1 MPQTTNLN
9 TPPYFED
16 FDATDNFH
24 KVLFRPGFPLQAR
37 ELTVLQS
44 LLQDQIEKFGSSIY
58 KDGAM
63 VIPGQISY
71 DLYYTSVL
79 IEDEYFGISAD
90 TIKDF
95 IVGQT
100 IIGQSSGVKARV
112 VNAISSEE
120 SEKGKTTLY
129 VKYTSAGTS
138 NTAGTFVDDEIL
150 LAEDSFSI
158 GETVIQA
165 DTDFAKCVTEDA
177 THTGSAAKITPGIY
191 FIKGFFTS
199 VQEQEIILD
208 QFATTPSYRI
218 GLQVLETIVTPE
230 DDETLTDPSQGYS
243 NYSAPGAHRLKLEAK
258 LGKKS
263 LTDESVTDFIEL
275 LKLEDGELR
284 EIVTT
289 SRAQI
294 ARTLE
299 DTLARRTYDESG
311 DYEVKTYKFTKDENL
326 NDGVN
331 NGIFSVGEK
340 TDQDNIPSADL
351 FNVNVGPGKSYV
363 LGYEIEN
370 VTTNYVDVEKPRTTE
385 KETNKLIATDARGFE
400 FRTAKSNEP
409 IYDNLQSAYQ
419 SQQIAA
425 LKDGANVIG
434 YGLFVGFETETSYDV
449 VRIAAIKFLAKTN
462 TINDVDTIVIN
473 GTINFETNSV
483 SGGHIFT
490 IASTGGRTNPY
501 IFKAFNDNVIK
512 TLEGA
517 SAFNIKTVATG
528 TINGT
533 GSGGSVNVPFAS
545 SNVSDYTLRIDNDG
559 VGVARAL
566 TAATPNL
573 SGGNFSFTI
582 STDAN
587 TANDSFVIYGPKNVP
602 NPVLKLSS
610 LKKMRVIK
618 LKDID
623 SLNKYNLNDTTLSL
637 GVTRV
642 SKVHAIY
649 NYSDAAANDFNNV
662 YPNVTYNTGT
672 PAFKAGEIIVGRS
685 SGAKGRVIKQ
695 ESSTTKVYFV
705 YETSSNFIPNEEIYG
720 FETASTA
727 NISTVN
733 SNGLPNLKSR
743 YILDDG
749 QRPHSFEFSSITKSN
764 VGSSIPNDTSL
775 WVVVDHFEDDNAAGL
790 FYTANSYYD
799 AVIEEIPSFEWGDE
813 EYYLNDTVDYRIN
826 QSDVFSTGNGEYNSP
841 HQIDPT
847 QILSNTKLSNYG
859 NFNFIYNDEK
869 LPAGFIEANEIEY
882 YLARIDHLYVN
893 KVGEFVTKQ
902 GTPSLSPKEPS
913 DSIKNAMKLISID
926 MPPYVRNLDDIVFT
940 RFANKRYT
948 MKDIGKLEQRLSNV
962 EYYTQLSLLESETAN
977 SFIADGSGLNRLK
990 NGFLVDNFTSHS
1002 IGQSG
1007 HPNYRCAMDMALG
1020 ELRPQHFTTNIAL
1033 KYKDV
1038 PTDYIKG
1045 DSIMLDYTHKVMV
1058 EQPFASG
1065 VENVNPFAVVS
1076 WVGFMV
1082 ITPAIDDWVDEVRL
1096 PETLTP
1102 VAGDYAAT
1110 AFAMQVD
1117 PNTGFAPTEWNA
1129 WETQWSS
1136 TRSGSSSSSR
1146 IERSAG
1152 GGPPIRRVS
1161 SSSSWSTTRTGQ
1173 TRTGIRPEVTPRVDR
1188 EVLGDRVVDI
1198 KYAHWKRSRNIQVN
1212 AQRLKPNIQVYSFL
1226 EGRDVNAYS
1235 TPKIL
1240 QVNVTSTV
1248 PFSVGEDIV
1257 VTGNVNRKFRTKLKA
1272 PNHYYLGDGQ
1282 VSTDGSATLKTD
1294 PYTGNN
1300 MPANYT
1306 ANTTVLNLDLEIM
1319 NDLGTSEYGGHALVG
1334 DTLVGLTSGATATIT
1349 AKKMIADESGG
1360 LHISVFIPDPS
1371 EEGNP
1376 RWKVGESKLRLTD
1389 SATNSM
1395 TPGEVDSSVN
1405 GTYSASGTTFSKQQ
1419 DVLLVR
1425 NAEVINHQVS
1435 ESRVLTSSSS
1445 SSSTTFGGWYDPL
1458 AQSFLVEDEGG
1469 AFVSKVDIYF
1479 RTKDKTLPVTMQIRE
1494 MVNGYP
1500 GPTVLA
1506 TMNKTPSQVN
1516 LSDDASAVTS
1526 FEFPT
1531 PVYLAEQREYCFA
1544 ILTSSV
1550 EYKVWLSEMGQDD
1563 IDGNRI
1569 SEQPYAGVLFKS
1581 QNASTWTA
1589 NQLQDLKF
1597 ILYRA
1602 EFDISEKPIIEYV
1615 NDNDGLKQFDKL
1627 KNDPIELTV
1636 NGNYM
1641 KVNHYNH
1648 GMHDPSSFVEI
1659 KNVSTE
1665 QYSELGANWNG
1676 TPGGAVTFKG
1686 NRDFFAYSTNI
1697 NGSAPSAS
1705 NPGYFKIGDAVY
1717 SYNPNGGVGAE
1728 TNGLFEVT
1736 TIARVEGN
1744 IPTTGF
1750 KVADKWV
1757 IENYV
1762 KDGVPLTYINKVH
1775 SDLKWIT
1782 LDSYQIAIPITR
1794 TSTGPL
1800 NFTFGGDKVL
1810 ASKNVMYTSVLPLV
1824 NSIELPGTEVNASYR
1839 ATNGTS
1845 LVDSVFSNPSSSAS
1859 PSQPSY
1865 VKDGAFRSV
1874 LLNENNEFVV
1884 PKMIGSL
1891 QNETQQM
1898 QGVSSANLNI
1908 QLSST
1913 KSNLSPIID
1922 TQRVSLVTTANR
1934 VADIDGT
1941 TDKEFFFNSDT
1952 NYTDIGS
1959 EAVEDFNPANYI
1971 TKLVT
1976 LENACTGLRVEFA
1989 AFNPSSAT
1997 NVDVYIKALSGE
2009 ESTPIEID
2017 WVELSDPDYATTQD
2031 EQFFRE
2037 YKYEFDVTNAGANA
2051 SASFTQFQV
2060 KIRMRSKNQ
2069 AVVPIIKDLR
2079 CIALA

>member
-90 TIKDF
+90 TIRQYV
-95 IVGQT
+95 VGQT
-100 IIGQSSGVKARV
+100 IVGQSSGVRARV

-129 VKYTSAGTS
+129 VKYTSAGSS
-138 NTAGTFVDDEIL
+138 NTSGTFADDEIL

-165 DTDFAKCVTEDA
+165 NTDFAKCVTEDA

-199 VQEQEIILD
+199 VAEQEIILD
-208 QFATTPSYRI
+208 QFGVTPSYKV

-243 NYSAPGAHRLKLEAK
+243 NYSAPGAHRLKLQAK
-258 LGKKS
+258 LVKKS
-263 LTDESVTDFIEL
+263 LSDDSVTDFIEL
-275 LKLEDGELR
+275 LKLEEGQLR
-284 EIVTT
+284 EIVQT

-311 DYEVKTYKFTKDENL
+311 DYEVRTYKFTKDECLDN
-326 NDGVN
+326 GVN
-331 NGIFSVGEK
+331 NGIFTIDEK
-340 TDQDNIPSADL
+340 TDQDNTPSSDL
-351 FNVNVGPGKSYV
+351 FEVNVSPGKSYV

-370 VTTNYVDVEKPRTTE
+370 ISTTYVDVEKPRTTD
-385 KETNKLIATDARGFE
+385 KETNKLISTDARGFE

-409 IYDNLQSAYQ
+409 IYANLQPAYQ

-434 YGLFVGFETETSYDV
+434 YGLFVGFETESTYDV
-449 VRIAAIKFLAKTN
+449 VRVAAIKFLSKTN
-462 TINDVDTIVIN
+462 TVVDIDTIVIN
-473 GTINFETNSV
+473 GTINFETNTV
-483 SGGHIFT
+483 SGGHTFT
-490 IASTGGRTNPY
+490 INGSGGSTQPY
-501 IFKAFNDNVIK
+501 LFKAFNDNVIK
-512 TLEGA
+512 ALEGA
-517 SAFNIKTVATG
+517 SAFNVQTVATG
-528 TINGT
+528 TINASGN
-533 GSGGSVNVPFAS
+533 GGSVNVPFAS
-545 SNVSDYTLRIDNDG
+545 STVGDYTLRIDNDG
-559 VGVARAL
+559 VGTARAL
-566 TAATPNL
+566 TGATPNL
-573 SGGNFSFTI
+573 SGGSFSFTI
-582 STDAN
+582 ATDAN
-587 TANDSFVIYGPKNVP
+587 TANDNFVLYGPKNVP

-618 LKDID
+618 LKDIAT
-623 SLNKYNLNDTTLSL
+623 KYDINDTTLSL
-637 GVTRV
+637 GITRV
-642 SKVHAIY
+642 SKVHAIF
-649 NYSDAAANDFNNV
+649 NYSDPNSNDFNTV
-662 YPNVTYNTGT
+662 YPNVTYGSGT
-672 PAFKAGEIIVGRS
+672 PAFKAGEIVVGRS

-695 ESSTTKVYFV
+695 ESSTTKLYFV
-705 YETSSNFIPNEEIYG
+705 YETSSNFIPNEELYG
-720 FETASTA
+720 YESASTA
-727 NISTVN
+727 SVVTVN
-733 SNGLPNLKSR
+733 TNGLPNLKNR

-749 QRPHSFEFSSITKSN
+749 QRAHSFEFSTLTKSN
-764 VGSSIPNDTSL
+764 VGSSIPSGTSL
-775 WVVVDHFEDDNAAGL
+775 WAVVDHFEDDNASGL

-799 AVIEEIPSFEWGDE
+799 AKIEEIPSFTWGQD
-813 EYYLNDTVDYRIN
+813 EYYLNDCVDYRIN
-826 QSDVFSTGNGEYNSP
+826 QSDVFSTGNGEYNTP
-841 HQIDPT
+841 HEVDAT
-847 QILSNTKLSNYG
+847 QILANTKLSNYG
-859 NFNFIYNDEK
+859 NFNYIYNDEK
-869 LPAGFIEANEIEY
+869 LPAGFVEANEVEY

-893 KVGEFVTKQ
+893 KTGEFVTKK
-902 GTPSLSPKEPS
+902 GTPSLSPKEPA
-913 DSIKNAMKLISID
+913 DSIKNAMKLIRID
-926 MPPYVRNLDDIVFT
+926 MPAYIRNLDDVKFT
-940 RFANKRYT
+940 RFTNKRYT

-977 SFIADGSGLNRLK
+977 LFISDGSGLNRLK
-990 NGFLVDNFTSHS
+990 NGFLVDNFTSHAVGDS
-1002 IGQSG
+1002 A
-1007 HPNYRCAMDMALG
+1007 HPNYRCAMDMSLG
-1020 ELRPQHFTTNIAL
+1020 ELRPQHFTTNVTL
-1033 KYKDV
+1033 EYEEV
-1038 PTDYIKG
+1038 PTNYIKG
-1045 DSIMLDYTHKVMV
+1045 DAIMLDYTHKVMV
-1058 EQPFASG
+1058 DQPFASG

-1096 PETLTP
+1096 PETLTE
-1102 VAGDYAAT
+1102 VEGDYAAT
-1110 AFAMQVD
+1110 VFAMEVD

-1136 TRSGSSSSSR
+1136 SSSSSSSSSR
-1146 IERSAG
+1146 TERRG
-1152 GGPPIRRVS
+1152 GGPPIRRVTTS
-1161 SSSSWSTTRTGQ
+1161 TTVTTTRTGQ

-1198 KYAHWKRSRNIQVN
+1198 KYAHWKRSRNIQIN

-1248 PFSVGEDIV
+1248 PFTVGEDV
-1257 VTGNVNRKFRTKLKA
+1257 FVSGNVNRKFRAKVA
-1272 PNHYYLGDGQ
+1272 SPRNYYDGDLL
-1282 VSTDGSATLKTD
+1282 VD
-1294 PYTGNN
+1294 PYSGGT
-1300 MPANYT
+1300 MPSNYT
-1306 ANTTVLNLDLEIM
+1306 ANTTVLNLDLESM
-1319 NDLGTSEYGGHALVG
+1319 NELGTSEYGGHALVG
-1334 DTLVGLTSGATATIT
+1334 DTLVGATSGATATVS

-1360 LHISVFIPDPS
+1360 LHMSLFIPDPA

-1376 RWKVGESKLRLTD
+1376 RWKVGESVLRLTD
-1389 SATNSM
+1389 SATNSLI
-1395 TPGEVDSSVN
+1395 PGEVDSSVN

-1425 NAEVINHQVS
+1425 NAEVINHNVS
-1435 ESRVLTSSSS
+1435 ESRVLTSTSA

-1458 AQSFLVEDEGG
+1458 AQSFLVEDAGG

-1516 LSDDASAVTS
+1516 LSDDATAVTS
-1526 FEFPT
+1526 FEFDT

-1563 IDGNRI
+1563 INGNRI

-1597 ILYRA
+1597 TLYRA
-1602 EFDISEKPIIEYV
+1602 EFDISQKPVIKYKHS
-1615 NDNDGLKQFDKL
+1615 NGGLKQFDRL
-1627 KNDPIELTV
+1627 RNDPIELTV

-1641 KVNHYNH
+1641 KVNHFNH
-1648 GMHDPSSFVEI
+1648 GMHDPSSFVDI
-1659 KNVSTE
+1659 KGVSTE
-1665 QYSELGANWNG
+1665 EYAELAADWNG
-1676 TPGGAVTFKG
+1676 TPGGAVSFKG
-1686 NRDFFAYSTNI
+1686 NRDFFAYSSNI
-1697 NGSAPSAS
+1697 NGAVPSSS
-1705 NPGYFKIGDAVY
+1705 NPGYFKIGDAIYSYDPTTVGAATNDVY
-1717 SYNPNGGVGAE
+1717 SI
-1728 TNGLFEVT
+1728 T
-1736 TIARVEGN
+1736 TISRVEGS
-1744 IPTTGF
+1744 IPSTGF
-1750 KVADKWV
+1750 KAADKW
-1757 IENYV
+1757 IPENYV
-1762 KDGVPLTYINKVH
+1762 KDGVPLTYINKTH

-1782 LDSYQIAIPITR
+1782 MDSYQIAIPVTR

-1800 NFTFGGDKVL
+1800 NFTFGGANVY

-1824 NSIELPGTEVNASYR
+1824 NSIELPGTSVVATYR
-1839 ATNGTS
+1839 GTDGTS
-1845 LVDSVFSNPSSSAS
+1845 LEDSVFSNPSSSSS
-1859 PSQPSY
+1859 PTQPSY
-1865 VKDGAFRSV
+1865 VKDSAFYSV
-1874 LLNENNEFVV
+1874 LLNENNEFNV
-1884 PKMIGSL
+1884 PKLMASL
-1891 QNETQQM
+1891 TNETNQM
-1898 QGVSSANLNI
+1898 QGTSSANLYLE
-1908 QLSST
+1908 LSST

-1922 TQRVSLVTTANR
+1922 SQRVSLVTTANR
-1934 VADIDGT
+1934 VADVDGT
-1941 TDKEFFFNSDT
+1941 YDKEFYFNQDA

-1959 EAVEDFNPANYI
+1959 EAVEDFNPANYL

-1976 LENACTGLRVEFA
+1976 IENACTGLRVEFA
-1989 AFNPSSAT
+1989 AFNPSSSC
-1997 NVDVYIKALSGE
+1997 NIDVYVKALTGE
-2009 ESTPIEID
+2009 ESNPKEID
-2017 WVELSDPDYATTQD
+2017 WTELSDADYATTQD
-2031 EQFFRE
+2031 EQFFRD
-2037 YKYEFDVTNAGANA
+2037 YKYEYDITNGGAKPNA
-2051 SASFTQFQV
+2051 TFTQFQV
-2060 KIRMRSKNQ
+2060 KIRMRSTNQ

>member
-44 LLQDQIEKFGSSIY
+44 VLQDQIEKFGSSIY

-63 VIPGQISY
+63 VIPGQISF

-90 TIKDF
+90 TIRQYV
-95 IVGQT
+95 VGQT
-100 IIGQSSGVKARV
+100 IVGQSSGIRARV

-129 VKYTSAGTS
+129 VKYTSAGSS
-138 NTAGTFVDDEIL
+138 NTSGTFQDDEIL

-165 DTDFAKCVTEDA
+165 DTDFAKCVTENA

-199 VQEQEIILD
+199 VAEQEIILD
-208 QFATTPSYRI
+208 QFGVTPSYKV

-258 LGKKS
+258 LVKKS
-263 LTDESVTDFIEL
+263 LSDESVTDFIEL
-275 LKLEDGELR
+275 LKLEEGQLR
-284 EIVTT
+284 EIVQT

-311 DYEVKTYKFTKDENL
+311 DYEVRPYKFTKDECLDN
-326 NDGVN
+326 GVN
-331 NGIFSVGEK
+331 NGIFAINEK
-340 TDQDNIPSADL
+340 TDQDNTPSSDL
-351 FNVNVGPGKSYV
+351 FEVNVSPGKSYV

-370 VTTNYVDVEKPRTTE
+370 ISTTYVDIAKPRTTD
-385 KETNKLIATDARGFE
+385 KETNKLISTDARGFE

-409 IYDNLQSAYQ
+409 IYQNLQPAYQ

-434 YGLFVGFETETSYDV
+434 YGLFVGFETESTYDV
-449 VRIAAIKFLAKTN
+449 VRVAAIKFLSKTN
-462 TINDVDTIVIN
+462 TVVDVDTIVIN
-473 GTINFETNSV
+473 GNINFETNTV
-483 SGGHIFT
+483 SGGHTFT
-490 IASTGGRTNPY
+490 INGSGGGTQPY
-501 IFKAFNDNVIK
+501 LFKAYNNNVIK
-512 TLEGA
+512 ALEGA
-517 SAFNIKTVATG
+517 SAFDLLTVATG
-528 TINGT
+528 TINASGN
-533 GSGGSVNVPFAS
+533 GGSVNVPFAS
-545 SNVSDYTLRIDNDG
+545 STVGDYTLRIDNDG
-559 VGVARAL
+559 VGTARPL
-566 TAATPNL
+566 TGATPNL
-573 SGGNFSFTI
+573 SGGSFSFTI
-582 STDAN
+582 ATDAN
-587 TANDSFVIYGPKNVP
+587 TANDNFVLYGPKNIS

-618 LKDID
+618 LKDIAT
-623 SLNKYNLNDTTLSL
+623 KYDINDTTLSL
-637 GVTRV
+637 GLTRV
-642 SKVHAIY
+642 SKIHAIF
-649 NYSDAAANDFNNV
+649 NYSDPNANDFDTV
-662 YPNVTYNTGT
+662 YPNVTYGSGT
-672 PAFKAGEIIVGRS
+672 PAFKAGEIVIGKS

-695 ESSTTKVYFV
+695 ESSTTKLYFV
-705 YETSSNFIPNEEIYG
+705 YETSSNFIPNEELYG
-720 FETASTA
+720 YESASTA
-727 NISTVN
+727 SVVTVN
-733 SNGLPNLKSR
+733 TNGLPNLKSR
-743 YILDDG
+743 YLLDDG
-749 QRPHSFEFSSITKSN
+749 QRAHSFEFSTITKSN
-764 VGSSIPNDTSL
+764 VGSAIPSGTSL
-775 WVVVDHFEDDNAAGL
+775 WVVVDHFEDDNASGL

-799 AVIEEIPSFEWGDE
+799 AKIEEIPSFDWGPDK
-813 EYYLNDTVDYRIN
+813 YYLNDCVDYRIN
-826 QSDVFSTGNGEYNSP
+826 QSDVFSTGNGEYNTP
-841 HQIDPT
+841 HEIDAT
-847 QILSNTKLSNYG
+847 QILANTKLSNYG
-859 NFNFIYNDEK
+859 NFNYIYNDEK
-869 LPAGFIEANEIEY
+869 LPAGFVEANEVEY
-882 YLARIDHLYVN
+882 YLGRIDHLYVN
-893 KVGEFVTKQ
+893 KTGEFVTKQ
-902 GTPSLSPKEPS
+902 GTASLNPKEPG
-913 DSIKNAMKLISID
+913 DSIKNAMKLASIS
-926 MPPYVRNLDDIVFT
+926 MPPYVRNLDDILIT
-940 RFANKRYT
+940 RFPNKRYT
-948 MKDIGKLEQRLSNV
+948 MKDIGRLEQRLSNV
-962 EYYTQLSLLESETAN
+962 EYYTQLSLLESDTAN
-977 SFIADGSGLNRLK
+977 LFISDGSGLNRLK
-990 NGFLVDNFTSHS
+990 NGFLVDNFTSHAVGDS
-1002 IGQSG
+1002 A

-1020 ELRPQHFTTNIAL
+1020 ELRPQHFTTNVAL
-1033 KYKDV
+1033 KYEEV
-1038 PTDYIKG
+1038 PSNYIKG
-1045 DSIMLDYTHKVMV
+1045 DAIMLDYTHKVMV
-1058 EQPFASG
+1058 DQPFASG

-1096 PETLTP
+1096 PETLTS
-1102 VAGDYAAT
+1102 VEGDYAAT
-1110 AFAMQVD
+1110 VFAMEVD

-1129 WETQWSS
+1129 WETQWTS
-1136 TRSGSSSSSR
+1136 TSSGSSSSTRTENS
-1146 IERSAG
+1146 G
-1152 GGPPIRRVS
+1152 GGPPIRQVTTS
-1161 SSSSWSTTRTGQ
+1161 NSWSTTRTGQ

-1198 KYAHWKRSRNIQVN
+1198 KYAHWKRSRNIYIN

-1235 TPKIL
+1235 TPKVI

-1248 PFSVGEDIV
+1248 PFTVGEDV
-1257 VTGNVNRKFRTKLKA
+1257 FVSGNVNRKFRAKVVS
-1272 PNHYYLGDGQ
+1272 PRNYYDGDLL
-1282 VSTDGSATLKTD
+1282 VD
-1294 PYTGNN
+1294 PYSGGT
-1300 MPANYT
+1300 MPSNYT
-1306 ANTTVLNLDLEIM
+1306 ANTTVLNLDLDSM
-1319 NDLGTSEYGGHALVG
+1319 NELGTSEYGGHALVG
-1334 DTLVGLTSGATATIT
+1334 DTLVGATSGATATVS

-1360 LHISVFIPDPS
+1360 LHMSLFIPDPA

-1376 RWKVGESKLRLTD
+1376 RWKVGESVLRLTD
-1389 SATNSM
+1389 SATNSLI
-1395 TPGEVDSSVN
+1395 PGEVDSSVN

-1425 NAEVINHQVS
+1425 NAEVINHDVS

-1458 AQSFLVEDEGG
+1458 AQSFLVEDAGG

-1516 LSDDASAVTS
+1516 LSEDATAVTS
-1526 FEFPT
+1526 FEFDT

-1563 IDGNRI
+1563 INGNRI

-1597 ILYRA
+1597 TLYRA
-1602 EFDISEKPIIEYV
+1602 EFDISQKPVIKYKH
-1615 NDNDGLKQFDKL
+1615 NNDGLNQFDRL
-1627 KNDPIELTV
+1627 RNDPIELTV

-1659 KNVSTE
+1659 KGVSTE
-1665 QYSELGANWNG
+1665 EYAELAADWNG
-1676 TPGGAVTFKG
+1676 TPGGAVSFKG
-1686 NRDFFAYSTNI
+1686 NRDFFAYSSNI
-1697 NGSAPSAS
+1697 NGAVPSGT
-1705 NPGYFKIGDAVY
+1705 NPGYFKIGDAIYSYDPTTVGAATNGVY
-1717 SYNPNGGVGAE
+1717 SI
-1728 TNGLFEVT
+1728 T
-1736 TIARVEGN
+1736 TISRVEGS
-1744 IPTTGF
+1744 IPSTGF
-1750 KVADKWV
+1750 KAADKW
-1757 IENYV
+1757 IPENYV
-1762 KDGVPLTYINKVH
+1762 KDGVPLTYINKTH

-1782 LDSYQIAIPITR
+1782 MDSYQIAIPVTR
-1794 TSTGPL
+1794 TSTGPI
-1800 NFTFGGDKVL
+1800 NFTFGGTNVY

-1824 NSIELPGTEVNASYR
+1824 NSIELPGTEVIATYR

-1845 LVDSVFSNPSSSAS
+1845 LENSVFSNPSSSSS
-1859 PSQPSY
+1859 PTQPSY
-1865 VKDGAFRSV
+1865 VKDSAFRTV
-1874 LLNENNEFVV
+1874 LLNENNEFNV
-1884 PKMIGSL
+1884 PKLMASL
-1891 QNETQQM
+1891 TNETNQM
-1898 QGVSSANLNI
+1898 QGTSSANLYLE
-1908 QLSST
+1908 LSST

-1922 TQRVSLVTTANR
+1922 TQRVSLVTSANR
-1934 VADIDGT
+1934 VADVDGAYE
-1941 TDKEFFFNSDT
+1941 KEYYFNDSGA
-1952 NYTDIGS
+1952 YTDIGS
-1959 EAVEDFNPANYI
+1959 ESVEDFNPANYL

-1976 LENACTGLRVEFA
+1976 MENACTGLRVEFA
-1989 AFNPSSAT
+1989 AFNPSSSC
-1997 NVDVYIKALSGE
+1997 NIDVYVKALTGE
-2009 ESTPIEID
+2009 ESDPKEID
-2017 WVELSDPDYATTQD
+2017 WIELSDPNYATTQD
-2031 EQFFRE
+2031 EQFFRDF
-2037 YKYEFDVTNAGANA
+2037 KYEYDITAGGTKPNAT
-2051 SASFTQFQV
+2051 FTQFQV
-2060 KIRMRSKNQ
+2060 KVRMRSTNQ

>member
-63 VIPGQISY
+63 VIPGQISF

-90 TIKDF
+90 TIRQY
-95 IVGQT
+95 IVGKT

-129 VKYTSAGTS
+129 VKYTSAGSS
-138 NTAGTFVDDEIL
+138 NTSGTFADDEIL
-150 LAEDSFSI
+150 LAEESFSI

-165 DTDFAKCVTEDA
+165 DTDFAKCVTENA

-199 VQEQEIILD
+199 VGEQEIILD
-208 QFATTPSYRI
+208 QFATTPSYRV

-230 DDETLTDPSQGYS
+230 DDQTLTDPSQGYS

-258 LGKKS
+258 LVKKS
-263 LTDESVTDFIEL
+263 LDDESVTDFIEL
-275 LKLEDGELR
+275 LKLEEGGLK

-311 DYEVKTYKFTKDENL
+311 DYEVKNYKFTKDECLDN
-326 NDGVN
+326 GTN
-331 NGIFSVGEK
+331 NGIFNIDEK
-340 TDQDNIPSADL
+340 TDQENTPSSDL
-351 FNVNVGPGKSYV
+351 FEVNVSPGKSYV

-370 VTTNYVDVEKPRTTE
+370 IATTYVDVEKPRTTD
-385 KETNKLIATDARGFE
+385 KETNKLITTDARGFE

-409 IYDNLQSAYQ
+409 LYANLQSAYQ
-419 SQQIAA
+419 SNQIAVLRDA
-425 LKDGANVIG
+425 SSVIG
-434 YGLFVGFETETSYDV
+434 YGLFVGFETESTYDV
-449 VRIAAIKFLAKTN
+449 VRVAAIKFINSTKT
-462 TINDVDTIVIN
+462 ISDVVSIRIN
-473 GTINFETNSV
+473 GTINFQANTV
-483 SGGHIFT
+483 SGGHTFT
-490 IASTGGRTNPY
+490 INGSGGKTRPY
-501 IFKAFNDNVIK
+501 LFPVYANNIIKA
-512 TLEGA
+512 LEGP
-517 SAFNIKTVATG
+517 SAFNIQTVATG
-528 TINGT
+528 TINASGN
-533 GSGGSVNVPFAS
+533 GGSVNVPFSS
-545 SNVSDYTLRIDNDG
+545 SNVGDYTLRIDGDA
-559 VGVARAL
+559 VGTARPL
-566 TAATPNL
+566 TGATPNL
-573 SGGNFSFTI
+573 SGGSFSFDI
-582 STDAN
+582 GLDAN
-587 TANDSFVIYGPKNVP
+587 TANDNFVLYGPKNVS

-618 LKDID
+618 LRDIA
-623 SLNKYNLNDTTLSL
+623 NKYDINDTTLSL
-637 GVTRV
+637 GLTRV
-642 SKVHAIY
+642 SKVHAIF
-649 NYSDAAANDFNNV
+649 NYSANTNNPSKV
-662 YPNVTYNTGT
+662 YPHVTYSAGT
-672 PAFKAGEIIVGRS
+672 PAFKAGEVVVGRS

-695 ESSTTKVYFV
+695 DSGTSKVYFV
-705 YETSSNFIPNEEIYG
+705 YETSSNFIPNEELYG
-720 FETASTA
+720 YESASTA
-727 NISTVN
+727 TIGTVN
-733 SNGLPNLKSR
+733 FNGLPNLKSR
-743 YILDDG
+743 YSLEDG
-749 QRPHSFEFSSITKSN
+749 QGPHSFEFSSITKTN
-764 VGSSIPNDTSL
+764 AGSAIPANTTL
-775 WVVVDHFEDDNAAGL
+775 WVVVDHFEDDNASGL

-799 AVIEEIPSFEWGDE
+799 AKIEEIPSFQWGEE
-813 EYYLNDTVDYRIN
+813 EYYLNDVVDYRIN
-826 QSDVFSTGNGEYNSP
+826 QSDVFSNGNGEFGTP
-841 HQIDPT
+841 HEIDASQI
-847 QILSNTKLSNYG
+847 INNTKLSNYG
-859 NFNFIYNDEK
+859 NFNYVYGDEK
-869 LPAGFIEANEIEY
+869 LPAGFIEANEVEY
-882 YLARIDHLYVN
+882 YLSRIDHLYVN
-893 KVGEFVTKQ
+893 KIGEFVTKK
-902 GTPSLSPKEPS
+902 GTPALNAKEPG
-913 DSIKNAMKLISID
+913 DSIKNAMKLIKID
-926 MPPYVRNLDDIVFT
+926 MPAYVRNLDDIKFT

-977 SFIADGSGLNRLK
+977 LFISDGSGLNRLK
-990 NGFLVDNFTSHS
+990 NGFLVDNFTSHAVGNS
-1002 IGQSG
+1002 A

-1020 ELRPQHFTTNIAL
+1020 ELRPQHFTTNVSL
-1033 KYKDV
+1033 KYEEV
-1038 PTDYIKG
+1038 PTNYIKG
-1045 DSIMLDYTHKVMV
+1045 DTLMLDYTHKVMV
-1058 EQPFASG
+1058 DQPFASG

-1096 PETLTP
+1096 PETLTE
-1102 VAGDYAAT
+1102 VEGDYAAT
-1110 AFAMQVD
+1110 VFAMQVD

-1129 WETQWSS
+1129 WETQWTS
-1136 TRSGSSSSSR
+1136 RSRSSSSSGFTD
-1146 IERSAG
+1146 RSRG
-1152 GGPPIRRVS
+1152 VPIRQATTTTTRT
-1161 SSSSWSTTRTGQ
+1161 TTRTGQ

-1198 KYAHWKRSRNIQVN
+1198 KYAHWKRSRNIQIN

-1240 QVNVTSTV
+1240 QVNVTSA
-1248 PFSVGEDIV
+1248 VGFQVDEDVV
-1257 VTGNVNRKFRTKLKA
+1257 VTGNVNRKFRAKVA
-1272 PNHYYLGDGQ
+1272 SPRSYYDDDL
-1282 VSTDGSATLKTD
+1282 LID
-1294 PYTGNN
+1294 PYTGNT

-1306 ANTTVLNLDLEIM
+1306 GNTSVLNLNLESM
-1319 NDLGTSEYGGHALVG
+1319 NELGDSEYGGYALVG
-1334 DTLVGLTSGATATIT
+1334 DTLVGLTSGATATVT

-1360 LHISVFIPDPS
+1360 LHMSLFIPNPD

-1376 RWKVGESKLRLTD
+1376 RWKVGESVLRLTD
-1389 SATNSM
+1389 SATNSLI
-1395 TPGEVDSSVN
+1395 PGEVDSSVN

-1425 NAEVINHQVS
+1425 NAEIVNHNVE

-1458 AQSFLVEDEGG
+1458 AQSFLVEDAGG

-1516 LSDDASAVTS
+1516 LSEDATAVTS
-1526 FEFPT
+1526 FEFDT

-1563 IDGNRI
+1563 INGNRI

-1597 ILYRA
+1597 TLYRA
-1602 EFDISEKPIIEYV
+1602 EFDISQKPVIKYKH
-1615 NDNDGLKQFDKL
+1615 DNEGLKQFDRL
-1627 KNDPIELTV
+1627 RNDPIELTV

-1641 KVNHYNH
+1641 KVNHFNH
-1648 GMHDPSSFVEI
+1648 GMHDPSSYVEI
-1659 KNVSTE
+1659 KGVSTE
-1665 QYSELGANWNG
+1665 EYADLAEDWNG
-1676 TPGGAVTFKG
+1676 TPGGAVTLKEG
-1686 NRDFFAYSTNI
+1686 SRDFFAYSTNI
-1697 NGSAPSAS
+1697 NGAS
-1705 NPGYFKIGDAVY
+1705 PTNTNPGYFKIGDAIY
-1717 SYNPNGGVGAE
+1717 SYNPANGVGAVQ
-1728 TNGLFEVT
+1728 NGVYTIT
-1736 TIARVEGN
+1736 TISRVSGS
-1744 IPTTGF
+1744 IPQTGF
-1750 KVADKWV
+1750 KVADKW
-1757 IENYV
+1757 IAENYV

-1782 LDSYQIAIPITR
+1782 MDSYQIAIPVTR
-1794 TSTGPL
+1794 TSGGST
-1800 NFTFGGDKVL
+1800 NFTFGGSNVR
-1810 ASKNVMYTSVLPLV
+1810 ASKNVMYTSVKPLV
-1824 NSIELPGTEVNASYR
+1824 NAIELPGTSVVATYR
-1839 ATNGTS
+1839 STNGTS
-1845 LVDSVFSNPSSSAS
+1845 LDTSVFSNPSSSSA
-1859 PSQPSY
+1859 PTQASY
-1865 VKDGAFRSV
+1865 VKDSAFRSV
-1874 LLNENNEFVV
+1874 LLNENNEFTT
-1884 PKMIGSL
+1884 PKLMASIA
-1891 QNETQQM
+1891 NETNQM
-1898 QGVSSANLNI
+1898 QGTSSANLYLE
-1908 QLSST
+1908 LSST
-1913 KSNLSPIID
+1913 KSNLSPIVD
-1922 TQRVSLVTTANR
+1922 TQRVSLVTTSNR
-1934 VADIDGT
+1934 VGDVDGAY
-1941 TDKEFFFNSDT
+1941 DKEFYFDENA

-1959 EAVEDFNPANYI
+1959 EPYEDFNPANYI

-1989 AFNPSSAT
+1989 AFNPSSSC
-1997 NVDVYIKALSGE
+1997 NIDVYVKALSGE
-2009 ESTPIEID
+2009 ESNPNEIG
-2017 WVELSDPDYATTQD
+2017 WTKITDPNYSSVQD
-2031 EQFFRE
+2031 EQFFRDF
-2037 YKYEFDVTNAGANA
+2037 KYEFDITSGNANA
-2051 SASFTQFQV
+2051 TFTQFAV

>member
-63 VIPGQISY
+63 VIPGQISF

-90 TIKDF
+90 TIRQY

-100 IIGQSSGVKARV
+100 IVGQSSGVKARV

-138 NTAGTFVDDEIL
+138 NTSGTFADDEIL

-165 DTDFAKCVTEDA
+165 DTDFAKCVTENA

-199 VQEQEIILD
+199 VGEQEIILD
-208 QFATTPSYRI
+208 QFATTPSYRV

-230 DDETLTDPSQGYS
+230 DDQTLTDPSQGYS

-258 LGKKS
+258 LVKKS

-275 LKLEDGELR
+275 LKLEEGELR
-284 EIVTT
+284 EIVST

-311 DYEVKTYKFTKDENL
+311 DYEVKTYKFTKDECLDN
-326 NDGVN
+326 GVN
-331 NGIFSVGEK
+331 NGIFNIDEK
-340 TDQDNIPSADL
+340 TDQDNTPSSDL
-351 FNVNVGPGKSYV
+351 FEVNVSPGKSYV

-370 VTTNYVDVEKPRTTE
+370 VATTYADVEKPRTTD
-385 KETNKLIATDARGFE
+385 KETNKLISTDARGFE

-409 IYDNLQSAYQ
+409 IYGNLQPAYQ
-419 SQQIAA
+419 SNQIAA

-434 YGLFVGFETETSYDV
+434 YGLFVGFETESSYDV
-449 VRIAAIKFLAKTN
+449 VRVAAIKFLANTN
-462 TINDVDTIVIN
+462 TVTDVDTIVIN
-473 GTINFETNSV
+473 GNINFSANSV
-483 SGGHIFT
+483 SGGHTFT
-490 IASTGGRTNPY
+490 INGSGGRTRPY
-501 IFKAFNDNVIK
+501 LFQAYNKNVIK
-512 TLEGA
+512 SLEGA
-517 SAFNIKTVATG
+517 SAFNIQTVATG
-528 TINGT
+528 TINGSGT
-533 GSGGSVNVPFAS
+533 GGSVNVPFAS
-545 SNVSDYTLRIDNDG
+545 STVGDYTLRVDTDG
-559 VGVARAL
+559 VGTARPL
-566 TAATPNL
+566 TGATPNI
-573 SGGNFSFTI
+573 SGGSFSFTI
-582 STDAN
+582 GTAAGL
-587 TANDSFVIYGPKNVP
+587 ANDNFVLYGPKNVP

-618 LKDID
+618 LKDIAT
-623 SLNKYNLNDTTLSL
+623 KYDINDTTLSL

-642 SKVHAIY
+642 SKIHAIF
-649 NYSDAAANDFNNV
+649 NYPDANANDFNDV
-662 YPNVTYNTGT
+662 YPNVTYSAGT
-672 PAFKAGEIIVGRS
+672 PAFKAGEVIVGRS

-705 YETSSNFIPNEEIYG
+705 YETSSNFIPNEELYG
-720 FETASTA
+720 YETASTA
-727 NISTVN
+727 TIGTVN
-733 SNGLPNLKSR
+733 FNGLPNLKTR
-743 YILDDG
+743 YKLDDG
-749 QRPHSFEFSSITKSN
+749 QRAHSFEFSSITKTN
-764 VGSSIPNDTSL
+764 VGSSMPNGTSV
-775 WVVVDHFEDDNAAGL
+775 WVVVDHFEDDNASGL

-799 AVIEEIPSFEWGDE
+799 AKIEEIPSFEWGGE
-813 EYYLNDTVDYRIN
+813 EYYLNDVVDYRIN
-826 QSDVFSTGNGEYNSP
+826 QSDVFSTGNGEYNTP
-841 HQIDPT
+841 HQIDAT
-847 QILSNTKLSNYG
+847 QILANTNLSNYG
-859 NFNFIYNDEK
+859 NFNYIYGDEK
-869 LPAGFIEANEIEY
+869 LPAGFVEANEIEY

-893 KVGEFVTKQ
+893 KIGEFVTKK
-902 GTPSLSPKEPS
+902 GTPSLDPKEPG
-913 DSIKNAMKLISID
+913 DSIKNAMKLIRID
-926 MPPYVRNLDDIVFT
+926 MPAYVRNLDDIVFT

-977 SFIADGSGLNRLK
+977 LFVADGSGLNRLK
-990 NGFLVDNFTSHS
+990 NGFLVDNFTSHA
-1002 IGQSG
+1002 IGNSA

-1020 ELRPQHFTTNIAL
+1020 ELRPQHFTTNVSL
-1033 KYKDV
+1033 KYEEV
-1038 PTDYIKG
+1038 PTNYIKG
-1045 DSIMLDYTHKVMV
+1045 DALMLDYTHKVMV
-1058 EQPFASG
+1058 DQPFASG

-1076 WVGFMV
+1076 WVGFMT
-1082 ITPAIDDWVDEVRL
+1082 ITPAIDDWVDEIRL
-1096 PETLTP
+1096 PETLTE
-1102 VAGDYAAT
+1102 VEGDYAAT
-1110 AFAMQVD
+1110 VFAMEVD

-1129 WETQWSS
+1129 WETQWTS
-1136 TRSGSSSSSR
+1136 TSSSSSSS
-1146 IERSAG
+1146 IQRSG

-1161 SSSSWSTTRTGQ
+1161 TSTTTTRTGQ

-1248 PFSVGEDIV
+1248 PFSVDEDVV
-1257 VTGNVNRKFRTKLKA
+1257 VTGNVNRKFRAKVA
-1272 PNHYYLGDGQ
+1272 SPRNYYDGD
-1282 VSTDGSATLKTD
+1282 LLID
-1294 PYTGNN
+1294 PYTNTT

-1306 ANTTVLNLDLEIM
+1306 ASTSVLNLNLESM
-1319 NDLGTSEYGGHALVG
+1319 NELGSSEYGGHALVG

-1360 LHISVFIPDPS
+1360 LHVSVFIPNPD

-1376 RWKVGESKLRLTD
+1376 RWKVGESILRLTD

-1395 TPGEVDSSVN
+1395 IPGEVDSSVN

-1425 NAEVINHQVS
+1425 NAEIINHATS

-1445 SSSTTFGGWYDPL
+1445 STSFGGWYDPL
-1458 AQSFLVEDEGG
+1458 AQSFLVEDQGG

-1516 LSDDASAVTS
+1516 LSEDATAVTS
-1526 FEFPT
+1526 FEFDT

-1563 IDGNRI
+1563 INGNRI

-1597 ILYRA
+1597 TLYRA
-1602 EFDISEKPIIEYV
+1602 EFDISQKPIIKYKH
-1615 NDNDGLKQFDKL
+1615 DNEGLKQFDKL
-1627 KNDPIELTV
+1627 RNDPIDLTV

-1641 KVNHYNH
+1641 KVNHFNH
-1648 GMHDPSSFVEI
+1648 GMHDPSSYVEI
-1659 KNVSTE
+1659 KGVSTE
-1665 QYSELGANWNG
+1665 EYADLASDWNG
-1676 TPGGAVTFKG
+1676 TPGGAVTLKG
-1686 NRDFFAYSTNI
+1686 NRGFFAYTSNI
-1697 NGSAPSAS
+1697 NGAAPSNT
-1705 NPGYFKIGDAVY
+1705 NPGFFKIGDAIY
-1717 SYNPNGGVGAE
+1717 SYNPDTGVGAANAQGE
-1728 TNGLFEVT
+1728 YTVT
-1736 TIARVEGN
+1736 TISRVEGS
-1744 IPTTGF
+1744 IPSTGF
-1750 KVADKWV
+1750 KAADKW
-1757 IENYV
+1757 IAENYV
-1762 KDGVPLTYINKVH
+1762 KDGVPLTYINKLH

-1782 LDSYQIAIPITR
+1782 MDSYQIAIPITR

-1800 NFTFGGDKVL
+1800 NFTFGGSNVL
-1810 ASKNVMYTSVLPLV
+1810 ASKNVMYTTIKPFV
-1824 NSIELPGTEVNASYR
+1824 NAIELPGTSVVATYR

-1845 LVDSVFSNPSSSAS
+1845 LDTSVFSNPSSSSA
-1859 PSQPSY
+1859 PTQPSY
-1865 VKDGAFRSV
+1865 VKDSAFSSV
-1874 LLNENNEFVV
+1874 LLNENNEFRV
-1884 PKMIGSL
+1884 PKLMASL
-1891 QNETQQM
+1891 ANETNQM
-1898 QGVSSANLNI
+1898 QGTSSANLYLE
-1908 QLSST
+1908 LSST

-1934 VADIDGT
+1934 VADVDGT
-1941 TDKEFFFNSDT
+1941 YDKEFYFNQDA

-1959 EAVEDFNPANYI
+1959 EPVEDFNPANYL

-1989 AFNPSSAT
+1989 AFNPSSAC
-1997 NVDVYIKALSGE
+1997 NIDVYIKALTGE
-2009 ESTPIEID
+2009 ESDPNEIA
-2017 WVELSDPDYATTQD
+2017 WTELSDPNYTTTQD
-2031 EQFFRE
+2031 EQFFKDF
-2037 YKYEFDVTNAGANA
+2037 KYEFDITNGGANA
-2051 SASFTQFQV
+2051 NATFTQFAV

-2069 AVVPIIKDLR
+2069 AVVPIVKDLR